1 MKIAFKKVT
10 RNGSETKFIA
20 VSGVETATISG
31 VAHQLCVESTSVIR
45 DVLDLPDNRKILSF
59 IWNRWALLF
68 LQNME
73 NTAEQGDRLRSW
85 LLSFRD
91 EDETYNLSKEG
102 EIENPS
108 EYLSRELVRYP
119 YGVSLAINFGAD
131 FEGWNFPLTQGPL
144 ILRPDLDQ
152 SQWNQCR
159 LSHSLANRN
168 SEKANRYKAAVQ
180 NLAPYLDRM
189 EDLID
194 QYEQTAQ
201 NWSDHKGQSY
211 LQGLATLNLVERMTD
226 IYSRSDRS
234 VGPINRLAKETMDN
248 CGAIVQ
254 NTLLWEVRQP
264 IQQMATF
271 YFDQGFLK
279 TLFEYLK
286 LWDPSDHY
294 YFHTVVANSVGA
306 PKKKEGKSNS
316 FDDRVFKAIEDLA
329 RYLSADG
336 ATAKSV
342 AEEVKRLSAK
352 LAPIITG
359 LAKQGKLGSNT
370 PLQNLLAQAEKFLSD
385 IQSDGGSGILTVL
398 TTWSGYV
405 GSWLGTMEGPP
416 TLAGIVSLHF
426 SKSANFVIA
435 LERRSLLDMVQ
446 MIGVE
451 KPRLARMT
459 DLVERGRE
467 EDLKAARDLFIRSSW
482 RSRSIF
488 TLFTFFGLATLVFHV
503 DGLCEKLQAG
513 GDRSKFD
520 AELVKLILYLTS
532 DVSNLGLVA
541 LTFKYNRDLNAFLT
555 SNLKASTEAVTAHME
570 SLDAPGWRTIS
581 VSVLHKSV
589 AAIGVVLS
597 FWDFSGNWS
606 KSDALEKAVLFCTIG
621 ASLAMFLGSFGATA
635 WMGPPGAVI
644 GFILGVITV
653 VHAWFK
659 SGFENAIRS
668 LMDGFADNALYQE
681 NLHYRIVAKTAD
693 AARTDTRA
701 LKDLGD
707 KLHDSITSFHWGRPD
722 RVMAVEYLRAGIT
735 DESLAKIYEC
745 DLDDLREQIRKVWYK
760 EAKYQA
766 RTAETKIELVSPE
779 FGTRLIVGALSP
791 VRVVV
796 YNGDNVGHVCMDP
809 QPQWW
814 DGDPDRYL
822 ANDLDDARSSGG
834 SSYDIDRKMVVL
846 NVDGHGTGAIA
857 VFNGS
862 LLIHDMPPEG
872 VARFYINA
880 PKAARKPPGDHSEEW
895 KAQLL
900 VEFPVVK

>member
-10 RNGSETKFIA
+10 RNGRETKFIA
-20 VSGVETATISG
+20 VTGAETATISDI
-31 VAHQLCVESTSVIR
+31 ARQLCVEATSVIR
-45 DVLDLPDNRKILSF
+45 DVEDLPDNRKILSYV
-59 IWNRWALLF
+59 WNQDAKLF
-68 LQNME
+68 LQSME
-73 NTAEQGDRLRSW
+73 NMAEQGDRLKSW

-91 EDETYNLSKEG
+91 HDDTYNLSKEG
-102 EIENPS
+102 EIQNPS
-108 EYLSRELVRYP
+108 EYVSRELVRYP
-119 YGVSLAINFGAD
+119 YGVDLAIQFGAD
-131 FEGWNFPLTQGPL
+131 FEGWNIPLTQGPV

-152 SQWNQCR
+152 SHWNQCR
-159 LSHSLANRN
+159 LSHSLAERN
-168 SEKANRYKAAVQ
+168 PEKANRYKAAVQ
-180 NLAPYLDRM
+180 SLAPYLDRM

-194 QYEQTAQ
+194 GYEQAAQ
-201 NWSDHKGQSY
+201 EWSNQKGQSY
-211 LQGLATLNLVERMTD
+211 LQGLATLNLVERMTG
-226 IYSRSDRS
+226 IYSRSDGS
-234 VGPINRLAKETMDN
+234 AGPINRLAKEVLDN
-248 CGAIVQ
+248 CGTIAQ
-254 NTLLWEVRQP
+254 NALLWEVRSW
-264 IQQMATF
+264 IQSMAAL
-271 YFDQGFLK
+271 YLDQGFAK
-279 TLFEYLK
+279 ALFEYLK

-294 YFHTVVANSVGA
+294 YFHTVVANAVGA
-306 PKKKEGKSNS
+306 PRKKDGKSNS

-342 AEEVKRLSAK
+342 AEEVKTLSKK
-352 LAPIITG
+352 LAPTIKG
-359 LAKQGKLGSNT
+359 LAEKGKLGSNV

-385 IQSDGGSGILTVL
+385 LQSDGGSGILTVL

-416 TLAGIVSLHF
+416 TLAGIVALHF
-426 SKSANFVIA
+426 SKSGNFVKA
-435 LERRSLLDMVQ
+435 LERRSLLDMIQ

-451 KPRLARMT
+451 KPRLARIT
-459 DLVERGRE
+459 GLVERGRE
-467 EDLKAARDLFIRSSW
+467 EDLKAARELFVRSSW

-488 TLFTFFGLATLVFHV
+488 TMFTFFGLATLVFHV
-503 DGLCEKLQAG
+503 DGLSEKLQAG

-532 DVSNLGLVA
+532 DISNLGLVA

-555 SNLKASTEAVTAHME
+555 SNLKASTEALTAHME
-570 SLDAPGWRTIS
+570 SLDAPGWRVIS
-581 VSVLHKSV
+581 VSVLHKGV
-589 AAIGVVLS
+589 AAIGLVLS

-621 ASLAMFLGSFGATA
+621 ASLAMFLGSFGAIA

-668 LMDGFADNALYQE
+668 LMDAFADNALYQE
-681 NLHYRIVAKTAD
+681 NLRYLIDAKSAD
-693 AARTDTRA
+693 AAGADRRTLEDI
-701 LKDLGD
+701 GD
-707 KLHDSITSFHWGRPD
+707 KLHDSITRFHWGRPD
-722 RVMAVEYLRAGIT
+722 RVLAVEYLRAGIT
-735 DESLAKIYEC
+735 DEALAKIYEC
-745 DLDDLREQIRKVWYK
+745 DLDDLREQIRKAWYA

-766 RTAETKIELVSPE
+766 STSVTRIELVSPE
-779 FGTRLIVGALSP
+779 FGTKLIVGALSP

-796 YNGDNVGHVCMDP
+796 YNGDNVGHVWMDP

-814 DGDPDRYL
+814 GDDPDRYL
-822 ANDLDDARSSGG
+822 ANDLDDAKSAGG

-846 NVDGHGTGAIA
+846 NVDGQGTGAIA

-862 LLIHDMPPEG
+862 LLIHEVPPEG
-872 VARFYINA
+872 VARFYVNA
-880 PKAARKPPGDHSEEW
+880 PKAARKPLGDRSEEW